1 MCKTNLIKFSMIN
14 NFINK
19 ITARGFI
26 HQCTDKDKL
35 INLLSNKS
43 IKAYIGFDCTA
54 PSLHVGSL
62 LQIMCLRLLQRCGHQ
77 PIVLLGGGTTLI
89 GDPSGKDATRKILND
104 KTINANIVKIK
115 KIFKKLLN
123 FKDKKTIPIF
133 VNNAEWLNKLKYIE
147 FLRNIGKHFTINKML
162 SFDSVKL
169 RLEREQS
176 LSYMEFNYMILQAY
190 DFYKLNEKYDCV
202 LQIGG
207 SDQWGNIVNGVELIR
222 KINQK
227 ESFGLTTP
235 LITLSSGAKMGKTEN
250 GAIWLDEKLL
260 SAYDY
265 WQFWRNTNDA
275 DVKKFLKYFTEIDE
289 IELEKLINN
298 EKNINKLKIL
308 LANEATKIL
317 HGEKKSKES
326 EMTGK
331 ETFAGSGVG
340 QNLPVIFIK
349 DSLLKNGINII
360 DFINDIKILNSK
372 SEIRRAIN
380 EKGIKIN
387 DTIVTDE
394 KKIISMNELNKDYIK
409 VSYGKKKH
417 YKIQLN

>member
-1 MCKTNLIKFSMIN
+1 MKN
-14 NFINK
+14 NFINE
-19 ITARGFI
+19 ISTRGFF
-26 HQCTDKDKL
+26 HQCTNRDKL
-35 INLLSNKS
+35 TNLLSKKS

-62 LQIMCLRLLQRCGHQ
+62 MQIMCLRLLQKYGHQ

-89 GDPSGKDATRKILND
+89 GDPSGKDTTRKILD
-104 KTINANIVKIK
+104 EKIIDSNIDKIK
-115 KIFKKLLN
+115 KIFEKLLN
-123 FKDKKTIPIF
+123 FKEKKTTPIF

-162 SFDSVKL
+162 SFESVKL

-190 DFYKLNEKYDCV
+190 DFYKLNEKYDCD

-207 SDQWGNIVNGVELIR
+207 SDQWGNIINGVELIR

-235 LITLSSGAKMGKTEN
+235 LITLSSGAKMGKTES

-260 SAYDY
+260 SAYEY
-265 WQFWRNTNDA
+265 WQFWRNTTDV
-275 DVKKFLKYFTEIDE
+275 DVKIFLKYFTEIDE
-289 IELEKLINN
+289 VELEKIINK
-298 EKNINKLKIL
+298 EKNINNLKIL

-317 HGEKKSKES
+317 HGEKKSNESENTAKKTFSGSGIGENLPTIVIKES
-326 EMTGK
+326 
-331 ETFAGSGVG
+331 F
-340 QNLPVIFIK
+340 
-349 DSLLKNGINII
+349 LKNGINII
-360 DFINDIKILNSK
+360 DFISKTKILNSK

-380 EKGIKIN
+380 EKGIRIN
-387 DTIVTDE
+387 NNTINDE
-394 KKIISMNELNKDYIK
+394 KKIIDLNDLDNNFIK
-409 VSYGKKKH
+409 ISYGKKRH
-417 YKIQLN
+417 YKIKID